1 MEGFGFWFGQYG
13 AMATPW
19 GVVLTG
25 ACYAAAVVGFGFMIV
40 TLIRSNCW
48 TAPVT
53 VVMSAPALFIS
64 GAVWPT
70 ANLHPAVAALAEL
83 IPSTHAIR
91 ASVAAAQDGAL
102 FADILPHCLFL
113 LVLSVV
119 YGLFGLL
126 NLKVI
131 PRTRAN
137 WPPTMSFDCLATLMT
152 PFIDSHCHLTD
163 PAFAQDLDAVIGR
176 MKNAGMIAAVT
187 IGCEDRDIEP
197 LRALLDRYPGFLY
210 GAWAVHPEYPDAREA
225 DADEIAERA
234 SEPGMAA
241 VGETGLDFYWCKEPL
256 DWQRDR
262 FRRHIEAA
270 RRAQNRLSSMPAMQ
284 KPQRSKFSK
293 RRCRRSR
300 LCNALLLRN
309 T

>member
-1 MEGFGFWFGQYG
+1 
-13 AMATPW
+13 
-19 GVVLTG
+19 
-25 ACYAAAVVGFGFMIV
+25 
-40 TLIRSNCW
+40 
-48 TAPVT
+48 
-53 VVMSAPALFIS
+53 
-64 GAVWPT
+64 
-70 ANLHPAVAALAEL
+70 
-83 IPSTHAIR
+83 
-91 ASVAAAQDGAL
+91 
-102 FADILPHCLFL
+102 
-113 LVLSVV
+113 
-119 YGLFGLL
+119 
-126 NLKVI
+126 
-131 PRTRAN
+131 
-137 WPPTMSFDCLATLMT
+137 MSFDCLATLMT

-225 DADEIAERA
+225 DTDEIAERA

-270 RRAQNRLSSMPAMQ
+270 RRAQKPLIVHARDAEAAALEILKSEDAGEVGFVMHCFCGTLETARGVVNAGGHVSFTGNLTFKKNAQLRAIAAALPLERLMIETDAPYMAPVPYRGKRSEPWHSMEVARAVALAKHLDFDEVLAQTYRNTVKFFGLPDAVLSSA
-284 KPQRSKFSK
+284 PQ
-293 RRCRRSR
+293 
-300 LCNALLLRN
+300 
-309 T
+309 